1 MSCFKCSKQ
10 EISKKMRIKITFSIF
25 VVIAFLF
32 VSPLFA
38 QVKQDAFSK
47 LTDGEILHG
56 FKVTAVYLNDA
67 DQPMGA
73 RFIHGATGFT
83 LDLLQ
88 IESVPQTFIYVNTY
102 PVSDKGEPHTQEHL
116 LITKGNKGHELNTRE
131 GMSLAESNAFTSQL
145 HTAYNFNTGAGAEV
159 FYTLFEG
166 YLDALLYPNYTD
178 EEVRRE
184 VRNWGVVQ
192 SPDKTLRLE
201 EKGSVYNE
209 MFSTMNNP
217 YELAFDTAGRILY
230 GNAHPLSYNAGGS
243 PAGIR
248 ILNEKDIAKYHQD
261 NYYLGNMGSIT
272 SLPKSMEPD
281 EVLER
286 MNRILLTLAR
296 GVAAGE
302 KQDKLLPRP
311 EPAEPGKIS
320 VIDVPSENAQQ
331 AGMMLFAYP
340 PELDLDPREYLE
352 LSNFLT
358 VFGGDATTNL
368 YKLFIDSKTRQQA
381 IDAQTINSWVD
392 DKQLHPVFFLLDGI
406 KTENLT
412 LEKANLARQ
421 SIISELEKVAAYP
434 DHSPELIAFNERFEN
449 SLISTVRSNAKF
461 ENSPPKFGFRNTGDE
476 WYTELNQLDKV
487 KGFKKSIGLKP
498 QIQEIRTRMAG
509 ATNIWKEDIAKWK
522 LTSVLPYVVVTRANT
537 ELNDRSEAA
546 RKARADEEVA
556 RLKNVYQL
564 NNDQET
570 IARYKAV
577 YDSNTLVL
585 EKEAQAVRVKFI
597 DNPPLTLDDELNFKQ
612 EKLKKIFPVVV
623 SVFNNM
629 TSATTG
635 IALNLNSV
643 PAEDLVYLAL
653 FPELLTETGYIK
665 NGKGVPYEEMIQQI
679 QQQILSLNSYYSTGQ
694 KTNRVELVIKASGNN
709 VTESQLSVEWI
720 SRVLKS
726 PYWRTENL
734 PRIRDLVEQELTDIR
749 KKMQGAEEDWVGD
762 PDRAYEKQDKPLFL
776 ATSSFLTRSHNIFRL
791 KWMLKETKSKTDSAA
806 ISRFFSSL
814 AEATGSRSQLTNLL
828 TGMSS
833 GIPISADSAGVNISC
848 VKSFIGL
855 PAGAK
860 ILARDAAIDLLQ
872 ILNEVPDGS
881 LKEDWEYLCKTLQ
894 HDLATG
900 PEKTL
905 KSLNKLRESLL
916 NENNTRFFLIGS
928 EKTEQ
933 SLNPALERLVTGFS
947 HQSFVNQNY
956 TTERLID
963 QRVKHRLN
971 TNDRIVFAGLINPDS
986 HTGVFEN
993 SAPLVGYK
1001 DTQRNEL
1008 LKYLAAE
1015 LYAGGGKQSVYTK
1028 TIGAGLSYSTG
1039 VGASAGRGRFIYY
1052 AERTP
1057 ELPQTLGF
1065 VINEIKHSPI
1075 DTTMLDYVVSLGVGS
1090 FRSADDYESR
1100 GEAMA
1105 VDLNDGTHPEMI
1117 RTFRKAILQLRKEPG
1132 LIYEIYKY
1140 KDPVYEKILPGY
1152 GIPSK
1157 DVAGGSFFVI
1167 GPEKQ
1172 MVAYQAYLKSVN
1184 GTDTKLYRL
1193 YPRDFWMTK

>member
-1 MSCFKCSKQ
+1 MNTK
-10 EISKKMRIKITFSIF
+10 TTYSIF
-25 VVIAFLF
+25 LMVVFLT
-32 VSPLFA
+32 VSPVFA
-38 QVKQDAFSK
+38 QVKQDAFPNF
-47 LTDGEILHG
+47 TEGEMVYG

-88 IESVPQTFIYVNTY
+88 IESVPQTFIYVNTW

-159 FYTLFEG
+159 FYTLFEK
-166 YLDALLYPNYTD
+166 YLDALLYPDYTN

-217 YELAFDTAGRILY
+217 YELVFDTTGRILY

-243 PAGIR
+243 PEGIR
-248 ILNEKDIAKYHQD
+248 ILNEKDIARYHQE
-261 NYYLGNMGSIT
+261 NYFLGNMGCIT
-272 SLPKSMEPD
+272 SLPKNMEPAG
-281 EVLER
+281 VLER
-286 MNRILLTLAR
+286 MNHILVTLAH
-296 GVAAGE
+296 GAAPG
-302 KQDKLLPRP
+302 KQQDKHLPLP
-311 EPAEPGKIS
+311 EPAKQGKIS

-340 PELDLDPREYLE
+340 PQLDLDPREFLE

-368 YKLFIDSKTRQQA
+368 YKLFIDSKTRQRQ

-412 LEKANLARQ
+412 SEKAGMARE
-421 SIISELEKVAAYP
+421 IIIAELEKVAAYP
-434 DHSPELIAFNERFEN
+434 DHSPELNAFNERFEN
-449 SLISTVRSNAKF
+449 SLISTIRANAKF

-476 WYTELNQLDKV
+476 WYTELNELAQV

-498 QIQEIRTRMAG
+498 QIQEIRARIAG
-509 ATNIWKEDIAKWK
+509 GTNIWKEDIAKWK
-522 LTSVLPYVVVTRANT
+522 LTSVLPYVIVTRANT
-537 ELNDRSEAA
+537 ELNGRSEAA

-556 RLKNVYQL
+556 RLKNVYHL

-570 IARYKAV
+570 ITRYKAV
-577 YDSNTLVL
+577 YDSNTMIL
-585 EKEAQAVRVKFI
+585 EKEAQAVHVSFI
-597 DNPPLTLDDELNFKQ
+597 DNPPLTQDDELNFKQ
-612 EKLKKIFPVVV
+612 EKLKNRFPVVT

-635 IALNLNSV
+635 IALNLNNV
-643 PAEDLVYLAL
+643 PAENLVYLAL
-653 FPELLTETGYIK
+653 LPELLTETGYIK

-679 QQQILSLNSYYSTGQ
+679 QREILSLNGYYSASQ
-694 KTNRVELVIKASGNN
+694 KTNRVELVVTAAGNDEK
-709 VTESQLSVEWI
+709 ESQLSVEWI
-720 SRVLKS
+720 SRVLKT
-726 PYWRTENL
+726 PYWRMENL

-762 PDRAYEKQDKPLFL
+762 PDRAYEKQDKPLYL

-791 KWMLKETKSKTDSAA
+791 KWMLKETKTKADSTA
-806 ISRFFSSL
+806 ISHFFTSL
-814 AEATGSRSQLTNLL
+814 ANAAGNRAQLTNLL
-828 TGMSS
+828 TVMSAE
-833 GIPISADSAGVNISC
+833 IPGSADSAGTDKAC
-848 VKSFIGL
+848 VSSFLGL
-855 PAGAK
+855 PSGAK
-860 ILARDAAIDLLQ
+860 VLARDAAVDLLQ
-872 ILNEVPDGS
+872 ILNELPDGS
-881 LKEDWEYLCKTLQ
+881 LKEDWLYLCGTLQ
-894 HDLATG
+894 HDLARG
-900 PEKTL
+900 PAKTL
-905 KSLNKLRESLL
+905 KALNDLRESLMT
-916 NENNTRFFLIGS
+916 ESNTRLFLIGS
-928 EKTEQ
+928 ENTER
-933 SLNPALERLVTGFS
+933 SLTPALQQLVSGFS
-947 HQSFVNQNY
+947 QQPFVNQKY
-956 TTERLID
+956 PDDRLID
-963 QRVKHRLN
+963 QRVKQRLN

-993 SAPLVGYK
+993 SAPLVGYT

-1015 LYAGGGKQSVYTK
+1015 LYGGRGKQSVYTR

-1039 VGASAGRGRFIYY
+1039 VAASAGRGRFIYY

-1065 VINEIKHSPI
+1065 VINEIRHSPV
-1075 DTTMLDYVVSLGVGS
+1075 DTTMLDYVVSLGVGA

-1105 VDLNDGTHPEMI
+1105 VDLTDGTPPEI
-1117 RTFRKAILQLRKEPG
+1117 VRTFRKAVLGLRKEPG

-1140 KDPVYEKILPGY
+1140 KDTVYEKILPGY

-1157 DVAGGSFFVI
+1157 DVPGGSFFVI

-1172 MVAYQAYLKSVN
+1172 MVAYEAYLKSVN
-1184 GTDTKLYRL
+1184 GADTKLYRL